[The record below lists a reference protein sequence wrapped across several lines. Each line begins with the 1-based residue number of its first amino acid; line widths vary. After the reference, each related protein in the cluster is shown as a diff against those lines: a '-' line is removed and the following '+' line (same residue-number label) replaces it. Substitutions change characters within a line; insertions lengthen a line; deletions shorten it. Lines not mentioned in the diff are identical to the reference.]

1 MVFLFSLHSRSIC
14 FIISFNAIA
23 CSSLPGSGNFSIT
36 SRACADAAWRMC
48 CQFLSTVI
56 SVSEFVDFLFL
67 PVGGSFTGGGGG
79 TTASSRVD
87 IGAVDGGDFTGGCD
101 AIVDGIVATD
111 DCVAIW
117 YISVPGDTKFVLT
130 NSDVPSLS
138 DDSLGSVGI
147 PNELFV
153 AIGGGFKGS
162 KTA

>member
-1 MVFLFSLHSRSIC
+1 
-14 FIISFNAIA
+14 
-23 CSSLPGSGNFSIT
+23 
-36 SRACADAAWRMC
+36 MC

-56 SVSEFVDFLFL
+56 SVVDFLFL
-67 PVGGSFTGGGGG
+67 PVGGSFTGGGGGG

-87 IGAVDGGDFTGGCD
+87 IGAVDGGDFTGGPD
-101 AIVDGIVATD
+101 VIVDGIVATD

-117 YISVPGDTKFVLT
+117 YISAPGETKFVLT
-130 NSDVPSLS
+130 NSEVPSLS
-138 DDSLGSVGI
+138 EDSLGSVGI